1 MQTSPLFVYA
11 IGFIAQG
18 FFSARMLIQWILS
31 ERAKKVVSPNLYW
44 ICSLVGSILLFVY
57 GWMRHDFAIIL
68 GQLISFYIYIWNLD
82 IKGLWHRIPLVFRI
96 LIGALPLVAI
106 SFMLSD
112 VPRFIHNFLHN
123 EAVSLPL
130 LIWGSVGQVIFT
142 LRFIYQWFYSYH
154 RHESILPVGFWIIS
168 LIGCSIIVSYGVF
181 RLDPVLILGQSV
193 GFFTYFRNIVLHHKE
208 QKRQE
213 CNRSVGDDSSSCA
226 Q

>member
-1 MQTSPLFVYA
+1 MQISPLFVYV

-18 FFSARMLIQWILS
+18 FFSARMFIQWILS

-44 ICSLVGSILLFVY
+44 ICSLAGSILLFVY

-82 IKGLWHRIPLVFRI
+82 IKKIWRQIPLLLRI
-96 LIGALPLVAI
+96 VIEALPLIAI

-112 VPRFIHNFLHN
+112 VSRFFHNFLHN
-123 EAVSLPL
+123 DVVPLPL
-130 LIWGSVGQVIFT
+130 LIWGSVGQIIFT

-154 RHESILPVGFWIIS
+154 RHESVLPVGFWIIS

-193 GFFTYFRNIVLHHKE
+193 GFFTYFRNIVLCRKE
-208 QKRQE
+208 GKKME
-213 CNRSVGDDSSSCA
+213 GIKD
-226 Q
+226 

>member
-1 MQTSPLFVYA
+1 MQISPLFVYV

-18 FFSARMLIQWILS
+18 FFSARMFIQWILS

-44 ICSLVGSILLFVY
+44 ICSLAGSILLFVY

-82 IKGLWHRIPLVFRI
+82 IKKIWRQIPLLLRI
-96 LIGALPLVAI
+96 VIEALPLIAI

-112 VPRFIHNFLHN
+112 VSRFFHNFLHN
-123 EAVSLPL
+123 DVVPLPL
-130 LIWGSVGQVIFT
+130 LIWGSVGQIIFT

-154 RHESILPVGFWIIS
+154 RHESVLPVGFWIIS

-193 GFFTYFRNIVLHHKE
+193 GFFTYFRNIVLCRKE
-208 QKRQE
+208 GKKME
-213 CNRSVGDDSSSCA
+213 EIKD
-226 Q
+226 